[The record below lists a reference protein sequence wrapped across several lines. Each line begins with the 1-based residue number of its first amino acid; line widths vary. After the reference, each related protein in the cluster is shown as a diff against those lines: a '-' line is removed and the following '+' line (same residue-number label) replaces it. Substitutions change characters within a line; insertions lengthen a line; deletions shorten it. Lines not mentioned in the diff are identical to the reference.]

1 LEAHRLKILVG
12 NAFNELKAAYEA
24 DHEGLHFDV
33 IVQAWLHCR
42 YISGLDN
49 RYGKLIETLEELETQ
64 LERAQGQDF
73 LPKWLARKMNMHD
86 LINSGTIQGSKNI
99 ERAAKFMKL
108 IELKLKP
115 DHVNKALNG
124 AASKDIND
132 SKNQRGPNMQT
143 LPKEIWQEIEKDFDV
158 SKKNFGKKINFVK
171 DKYKRNVIFRDVEHS
186 YLLACNGFSK
196 PAVILAGG
204 VIEELL
210 RLYLDSKGV
219 RIKSDS
225 FNDYIK
231 ACESNG
237 LLKLAIHK
245 LSDSVRHFRNI
256 VHLSKETSSKITIS
270 KATAKGA
277 VSSIFT
283 IANDF

>member
-1 LEAHRLKILVG
+1 M
-12 NAFNELKAAYEA
+12 KAAYET

-33 IVQAWLHCR
+33 VVQAWLHCC

-49 RYGKLIETLEELETQ
+49 RYGKLIESLEERENQ
-64 LERAQGQDF
+64 LERAQGHNF
-73 LPKWLARKMNMHD
+73 LPKWRARKMDMHD
-86 LINSGTIQGSKNI
+86 LINSGQIQGSKNI
-99 ERAAKFMKL
+99 ERAAKFMNL

-115 DHVNKALNG
+115 DRVNKALNR
-124 AASKDIND
+124 ATSKDIND
-132 SKNQRGPNMQT
+132 SKSRRGPNMQT

-210 RLYLDSKGV
+210 RLYLDSKAI
-219 RIKSDS
+219 RIKNDS

-231 ACESNG
+231 ACEANG

>member
-1 LEAHRLKILVG
+1 LGVHRLKILVG
-12 NAFNELKAAYEA
+12 NAFNDLKEAYEA

-42 YISGLDN
+42 YVSGLDD

-64 LERAQGQDF
+64 LERAQGHYF
-73 LPKWLARKMNMHD
+73 IPKWRARKMNMHD
-86 LINSGTIQGSKNI
+86 LINSGKIQGSKNI

-115 DHVNKALNG
+115 DRVNKALNG

-132 SKNQRGPNMQT
+132 SKNRREPNMQT
-143 LPKEIWQEIEKDFDV
+143 LPKEIWQEIEKEFDV

-171 DKYKRNVIFRDVEHS
+171 DKHKRNVIFRDVEHS

-231 ACESNG
+231 ACEANG